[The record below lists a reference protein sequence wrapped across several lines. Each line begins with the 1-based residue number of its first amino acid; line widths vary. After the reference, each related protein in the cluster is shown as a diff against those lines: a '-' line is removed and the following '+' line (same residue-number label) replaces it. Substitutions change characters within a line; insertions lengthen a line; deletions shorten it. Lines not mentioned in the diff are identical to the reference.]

1 MALLSDGKNF
11 PWVKAKVKVRMPV
24 LAKERDKVNALR
36 PMT

>member
-11 PWVKAKVKVRMPV
+11 SWVKAKVKVRMPMGV
-24 LAKERDKVNALR
+24 KERDKVNALR